1 MVVDSSAIVAI
12 ALLEE
17 NWRELS
23 AMMIG
28 TSVIVATP
36 TLLEVHL
43 VLRSRLGDDADR
55 ALNTIVSSLNIQI
68 VPFGQDHLREACR
81 AFDHFGK
88 GRHRAA
94 LNFGDC
100 VSYALAKVSG
110 QPLLYVGD
118 DFAETDLP
126 RLNRGG

>member
-12 ALLEE
+12 ALLES

-23 AMMIG
+23 AKALG
-28 TSVIVATP
+28 SPAIVSAP
-36 TLLEVHL
+36 TLLETHM

-55 ALNTIVSSLNIQI
+55 ALHVVVTSLNIQV
-68 VPFGQDHLREACR
+68 VPFGEDHLEEACR
-81 AFDHFGK
+81 AFDQYGK
-88 GRHRAA
+88 GRHIAA

-100 VSYALAKVSG
+100 VSYALCKVSG

-118 DFAETDLP
+118 DFAESDLRP
-126 RLNRGG
+126 A

>member
-12 ALLEE
+12 ALLEP

-23 AMMIG
+23 AKAIG
-28 TSVIVATP
+28 SQAIVAAP
-36 TLLEVHL
+36 TLLETHM

-55 ALNTIVSSLNIQI
+55 ALSTVVTSLNIQV
-68 VPFGQDHLREACR
+68 VPFGPEHLREACL
-81 AFDHFGK
+81 AFDQYGK
-88 GRHRAA
+88 SRHRAA

-100 VSYALAKVSG
+100 VSYALSKVSG

-118 DFAETDLP
+118 DFAETNLRP
-126 RLNRGG
+126 A